1 MQRFSDFA
9 SPSRILDGEKIRID
23 RALNR
28 ELTILAYRL
37 DKSKFNDKTRRGLCM
52 TIQVEIEGERR
63 VIFTASEV
71 LIDQLEEHKERLPFL
86 ATIQK
91 IDGRFYT
98 LS

>member
-37 DKSKFNDKTRRGLCM
+37 DKSKFNDNLYFVLTVGFGVYFPRDSSGL
-52 TIQVEIEGERR
+52 
-63 VIFTASEV
+63 
-71 LIDQLEEHKERLPFL
+71 
-86 ATIQK
+86 
-91 IDGRFYT
+91 
-98 LS
+98 